1 MLITIVGK
9 RGKGKTSLAKK
20 LVRAESSSKI
30 FIFDFMDEYSGLSNE
45 YISIY
50 YYDPWLFCKEVWEQ
64 AALYKNNLVVFDE
77 INRYGHNN
85 EDIHWLYD
93 LGRHKNID
101 IIAVSRRIFSDLPVF
116 VRTGTE
122 RYIFFQITEPIELD
136 YIKKHSSE
144 EMADMVRNLKDFQYI
159 TLDL

>member
-1 MLITIVGK
+1 MLISIVGK

-20 LVRAESSSKI
+20 IIRSKPSSKI
-30 FIFDFMDEYSGLSNE
+30 FIFDFMDEYSDLSNK

-50 YYDPWLFCKEVWEQ
+50 YYDPWLFCKEVWDQ
-64 AALYKNNLVVFDE
+64 AGLYKHNLVVFDE
-77 INRYGHNN
+77 INRYGQNN

-101 IIAVSRRIFSDLPVF
+101 IIAVSRRIFSDLPVY
-116 VRTGTE
+116 VRSGTE
-122 RYIFFQITEPIELD
+122 RYIFFQITEPVELD

-144 EMADMVRNLKDFQYI
+144 EMAERVRNLKDWQYVI
-159 TLDL
+159 LDL

>member
-1 MLITIVGK
+1 MN
-9 RGKGKTSLAKK
+9 
-20 LVRAESSSKI
+20 
-30 FIFDFMDEYSGLSNE
+30 EYSNLSNE

-50 YYDPWLFCKEVWEQ
+50 YFDIWRFCKDVWDQ
-64 AALYKNNLVVFDE
+64 AGLYKNNLVVFDE
-77 INRYGHNN
+77 INRYGQNN

-101 IIAVSRRIFSDLPVF
+101 IIAVSRRIFSDLPVY
-116 VRTGTE
+116 VRSGTE

-144 EMADMVRNLKDFQYI
+144 EMAERVRNLGFLEYVI
-159 TLDL
+159 LDL

>member
-1 MLITIVGK
+1 MGK

-20 LVRAESSSKI
+20 LVRAKPSSKI
-30 FIFDFMDEYSGLSNE
+30 FIFDYMGEYSDLSNE

-50 YYDPWLFCKEVWEQ
+50 YYDTWLFCKEVWEK
-64 AALYKNNLVVFDE
+64 AELYKNTIVVFDE
-77 INRYGHNN
+77 INRYGQNN

-101 IIAVSRRIFSDLPVF
+101 IIAVSRRIFADLPVY
-116 VRTGTE
+116 VRSGTE
-122 RYIFFQITEPIELD
+122 RYIFFQITEPVELD

-144 EMADMVRNLKDFQYI
+144 EFAAAVRNLGFLEYI
-159 TLDL
+159 SLDL

>member
-20 LVRAESSSKI
+20 IIRSKSSSKI
-30 FIFDFMDEYSGLSNE
+30 FIFDFMGEYSDLSNE
-45 YISIY
+45 YLSIY
-50 YYDPWLFCKEVWEQ
+50 YFDPWRFCKEVWDQ
-64 AALYKNNLVVFDE
+64 AGLYKNNLVVFDE

-144 EMADMVRNLKDFQYI
+144 EMAERVRNLGFLEYVI
-159 TLDL
+159 LDL

>member
-1 MLITIVGK
+1 MGK

-20 LVRAESSSKI
+20 LIQSRPSSKI
-30 FIFDFMDEYSGLSNE
+30 FIFDFMDEYSNISNK

-50 YYDPWLFCKEVWEQ
+50 YYDPWLFCKEVWDQ
-64 AALYKNNLVVFDE
+64 AGLYKNNLVVFDE

-116 VRTGTE
+116 VRSGTE

-144 EMADMVRNLKDFQYI
+144 EMAEQVRNLGFLKYVI
-159 TLDL
+159 LDL